1 MEDKIKLIV
10 AVEASVAVNCQ
21 LFLENAVSKVK
32 ESGVEEKEI
41 TEAIE
46 IATRSTNQDLET
58 RL

>member
-1 MEDKIKLIV
+1 MIV
-10 AVEASVAVNCQ
+10 AVGASVAVNCQ

-32 ESGVEEKEI
+32 ESGVEEEEI

-46 IATRSTNQDLET
+46 IATRSTSQDVET